1 MSAPSAHYYLL
12 GGHFDLSSQIKQEAP
27 PYIPDPLLPAYNLK
41 AVSHTCP
48 LSLSPPS
55 PLISLP
61 ANFPCSRCLMSAL
74 RQRLIPRTLSEPARA
89 TPVCTLITAHCQN
102 AMLMHHHSHPAGLRG
117 FDLAESIWSQESDLT
132 LDDLALESD
141 SVSGRSHSST
151 SSRWSAA
158 PQTPLTSLHR
168 QLPPT
173 QEHAPPSEPIPIP
186 GHSTATATPPD
197 TAGLP
202 ESPAPAYSLD
212 PLEFDPVLLASL
224 DPQLLSR
231 PFEAFEDVLWACFP
245 DSPPAHDSYTFRSL
259 NASLS
264 QIPTPTAQASFTAHT
279 SFSEASMA
287 ALVSPGYPLPPL
299 LPPPPPAYPTS
310 KPLPNLPPPSPRSSA
325 GHLQPS
331 QTPVAM
337 PFESFVLEDPY
348 PTSPPGETVQ
358 FFPLRAPVRARSK
371 SVGGTKPVRRLTGAI
386 ARLRGRE

>member
-1 MSAPSAHYYLL
+1 MSTPSAHYYLL

-27 PYIPDPLLPAYNLK
+27 PYVQDPLLPAYNLK
-41 AVSHTCP
+41 AQMSHERPPPAFDTEHTFGAGP
-48 LSLSPPS
+48 GDTSL
-55 PLISLP
+55 
-61 ANFPCSRCLMSAL
+61 
-74 RQRLIPRTLSEPARA
+74 Q
-89 TPVCTLITAHCQN
+89 
-102 AMLMHHHSHPAGLRG
+102 G
-117 FDLAESIWSQESDLT
+117 FDLAESIWSQDSDLT

-141 SVSGRSHSST
+141 SVSGRSST

-158 PQTPLTSLHR
+158 PLTPITSLHR

-173 QEHAPPSEPIPIP
+173 QEPAPPSEPIPIP
-186 GHSTATATPPD
+186 AHPTATATPPD
-197 TAGLP
+197 TESVPGLP
-202 ESPAPAYSLD
+202 ESPAPAYSRD
-212 PLEFDPVLLASL
+212 PLEFDPALLASL

-231 PFEAFEDVLWACFP
+231 PFEAFEDAFWACFA
-245 DSPPAHDSYTFRSL
+245 DSPPAQGPYTFHSL

-264 QIPTPTAQASFTAHT
+264 QLPAPTAQASFTVHT

-287 ALVSPGYPLPPL
+287 ALVSPEYPLPPL

-325 GHLQPS
+325 GHIQPP

-337 PFESFVLEDPY
+337 SFESFVNLGDPY
-348 PTSPPGETVQ
+348 PTSPPVETVQ

>member
-1 MSAPSAHYYLL
+1 MSTPSAHYYLL

-55 PLISLP
+55 PLISLT
-61 ANFPCSRCLMSAL
+61 ANFPSSRCLTSAL
-74 RQRLIPRTLSEPARA
+74 RQRSIPSTLSEPARA
-89 TPVCTLITAHCQN
+89 TPVCTFITAHCQN
-102 AMLMHHHSHPAGLRG
+102 GMLMHHHLHPAGLRG
-117 FDLAESIWSQESDLT
+117 FDLAESIWSQDSDLT

-158 PQTPLTSLHR
+158 PLTPITSLHR

-173 QEHAPPSEPIPIP
+173 QEPATPSEPIPIP
-186 GHSTATATPPD
+186 GHSTATATPQD
-197 TAGLP
+197 AESAAGLP

-212 PLEFDPVLLASL
+212 PLEFDPALLASL

-231 PFEAFEDVLWACFP
+231 PFEAFEDALWACFP
-245 DSPPAHDSYTFRSL
+245 DSPLAHDPYTFRSL
-259 NASLS
+259 NASVS
-264 QIPTPTAQASFTAHT
+264 QLPTPTAQASFTAHA

-287 ALVSPGYPLPPL
+287 ALVSPGYS

-310 KPLPNLPPPSPRSSA
+310 KPLPNLPPPSPRSSV
-325 GHLQPS
+325 GHIQLP
-331 QTPVAM
+331 QTPM
-337 PFESFVLEDPY
+337 SFESFVTVEAPY